1 MLFAALILFFSPLPI
16 LEKYF
21 YHIASRKVAYD
32 DWEALGG
39 SQAGWNGHGVHL
51 FWSEDSTARGLLTK
65 LRQPSEEGSRARVG
79 SLGSTGQSKHLFET
93 LQGCGERI
101 SKKDFVV

>member
-1 MLFAALILFFSPLPI
+1 MLFAPLILFFPLPI

-21 YHIASRKVAYD
+21 YHIASRKVACD

-39 SQAGWNGHGVHL
+39 SQAGGMVTESICHE
-51 FWSEDSTARGLLTK
+51 SEDSTVRGLLTK
-65 LRQPSEEGSRARVG
+65 LMQPSEEDSRVRAG

-93 LQGCGERI
+93 LQGYG
-101 SKKDFVV
+101 